1 MITMLVRKNKF
12 IYEFGINIKS
22 LHMFEMKRYILSSV
36 EKKRFTV
43 CFNRDYK
50 SQLPTRS

>member
-50 SQLPTRS
+50 SQLPARS